1 MLSTNINIAHLKTN
15 TIGSGSSLTF
25 GSAELRNKCS
35 AIKRNNGFGE
45 QNADFVVMVIPIE
58 SIDDRDGA
66 DALSMK
72 INHQ

>member
-1 MLSTNINIAHLKTN
+1 MLPTCINISHFKNN
-15 TIGSGSSLTF
+15 TIGTGSSLTF
-25 GSAELRNKCS
+25 GSAEVRNRCS

-72 INHQ
+72 INHR

>member
-1 MLSTNINIAHLKTN
+1 MLPTNINISHLKTN
-15 TIGSGSSLTF
+15 SIGTGSSLTF
-25 GSAELRNKCS
+25 GSAELRNRCS

-45 QNADFVVMVIPIE
+45 QNADVMVIPIE

>member
-1 MLSTNINIAHLKTN
+1 MLPTNINIAHLKTN

>member
-1 MLSTNINIAHLKTN
+1 MLPTNINISHLKTN
-15 TIGSGSSLTF
+15 SIGTGSSFTF
-25 GSAELRNKCS
+25 GSAELRNRCS

-45 QNADFVVMVIPIE
+45 QNADVIVMVIPIE
-58 SIDDRDGA
+58 SIDDRDGS

>member
-1 MLSTNINIAHLKTN
+1 MLPTNINISHLKTN
-15 TIGSGSSLTF
+15 SIGTGSSLTF
-25 GSAELRNKCS
+25 GCAELRNRCS

-45 QNADFVVMVIPIE
+45 QNADAIVMVIPIE

>member
-1 MLSTNINIAHLKTN
+1 MLPTNINISLLKTN
-15 TIGSGSSLTF
+15 TIGTGSSLTF
-25 GSAELRNKCS
+25 GSAELRNRCS

-45 QNADFVVMVIPIE
+45 QNADFVAMVIPIE

-72 INHQ
+72 INHL

>member
-1 MLSTNINIAHLKTN
+1 MLPTNINIAHLKTN
-15 TIGSGSSLTF
+15 TIGSGSSLTS

>member
-1 MLSTNINIAHLKTN
+1 MLPTNINISHLKTN
-15 TIGSGSSLTF
+15 TIGTGSSLTF
-25 GSAELRNKCS
+25 GSVELRNRSS

-45 QNADFVVMVIPIE
+45 QNADFVVIVIPIE

-72 INHQ
+72 INHR

>member
-1 MLSTNINIAHLKTN
+1 MLPTNINIAHLKTN

-66 DALSMK
+66 DALNMK

>member
-1 MLSTNINIAHLKTN
+1 MLPTNINISHLKTN
-15 TIGSGSSLTF
+15 SIGTSSSLTF
-25 GSAELRNKCS
+25 GSAELRNRRS

-45 QNADFVVMVIPIE
+45 QNADVIVMVIPIE

>member
-1 MLSTNINIAHLKTN
+1 
-15 TIGSGSSLTF
+15 
-25 GSAELRNKCS
+25 
-35 AIKRNNGFGE
+35 
-45 QNADFVVMVIPIE
+45 VMVIPIE